1 MFGTR
6 VGTPCPPTRPDT
18 MAAAHGDSMHKRS
31 TLAAALM
38 LGAAAAMMAGG
49 ARAADPKPEVI
60 HWWTSSSEAQAVRK
74 IADAY
79 RANGGVWVD
88 TAIAGADQAR
98 AVAINRIVGGN
109 PPMAAQFNT
118 TKQFTDLVEQ
128 DMLNNV
134 DDVAKREGW
143 DKFLPEPVLNV
154 IRVKGH
160 YYAVPVNI
168 HMQAW
173 IWYSKA
179 AFKKAGIAKEPA
191 NVDEL
196 FAALDKLKAAGLI
209 GLAHGGQSW
218 QENILFLGMLAHVG
232 GTDLYLKVLRD
243 RDQNAINSEA
253 FKKVLVNFKRL
264 QSYVD
269 AGAPGRNWND
279 ATALVISGKAGVQMM
294 GDWAK
299 GEFGAAKQTAGKE
312 YGCIPGFGPKSP
324 YLIQGDA
331 FVFPK
336 TANAQQVKYQ
346 KLLASTIVAPQTQ
359 LEFSKLK
366 GSIPIRGDVDSSSM
380 DVCARAGMAIMK
392 DRTRHVGI
400 GEVYLTPDQNGAM
413 QDVLTTFW
421 NTKMPVEKAQKSIA
435 AALRN
440 EQ

>member
-1 MFGTR
+1 MLKQGILL
-6 VGTPCPPTRPDT
+6 
-18 MAAAHGDSMHKRS
+18 A
-31 TLAAALM
+31 TLALASASAAF
-38 LGAAAAMMAGG
+38 G
-49 ARAADPKPEVI
+49 ADPKPEVI
-60 HWWTSSSEAQAVRK
+60 HWWTSSSEAAAVRT

-79 RANGGVWVD
+79 RAAGGVWTD

-98 AVAINRIVGGN
+98 AVAVNRIVGGN

-128 DMLNNV
+128 GMLNNV
-134 DDVAKREGW
+134 DDVALKEGW
-143 DKFLPEPVLNV
+143 DKFLPEPVLSV

-179 AFKKAGIAKEPA
+179 AFQKAGIAKEPA
-191 NVDEL
+191 SVDEL

-209 GLAHGGQSW
+209 PLAHGGQPW
-218 QENILFLGMLAHVG
+218 QENILFLSMLAHMG
-232 GTDLYLKVLRD
+232 GTDLYLKVLRE
-243 RDQNAINSEA
+243 RDPAAINSEA
-253 FKKVLVNFKRL
+253 FRRVLLNFKRL

-269 AGAPGRNWND
+269 PGAPGRNWND
-279 ATALVISGKAGVQMM
+279 ATALVIAGKAGVQVM

-299 GEFGAAKQTAGKE
+299 GEFSAARQSAGKE
-312 YGCIPGFGPKSP
+312 YGCIAGFGPRSP

-346 KLLASTIVAPQTQ
+346 KLLASVVVAPGTQ
-359 LEFSKLK
+359 VAFNKLK
-366 GSIPIRGDVDSSSM
+366 GSIPIRGDVDASGM
-380 DVCARAGMAIMK
+380 DPCARAGMAIMK

-413 QDVLTTFW
+413 QDVLTAFW
-421 NTKMPVEKAQKSIA
+421 NTKMPVEKAQKQIA

>member
-1 MFGTR
+1 MYN
-6 VGTPCPPTRPDT
+6 VC
-18 MAAAHGDSMHKRS
+18 K
-31 TLAAALM
+31 
-38 LGAAAAMMAGG
+38 GAAAVLLACASMSAH
-49 ARAADPKPEVI
+49 AADPKPDVI
-60 HWWTSSSEAQAVRK
+60 HWWTSSSEAAAVRT

-79 RANGGVWVD
+79 RKQGGVWND
-88 TAIAGADQAR
+88 SAIAGADQAR
-98 AVAINRIVGGN
+98 ATAINRIVGGN

-128 DMLNNV
+128 GMLNNV

-143 DKFLPEPVLNV
+143 DKFLPEPILNV

-168 HMQAW
+168 HMQSW

-191 NVDEL
+191 SVDEL
-196 FAALDKLKAAGLI
+196 FAALDKMKAAGI
-209 GLAHGGQSW
+209 VPLAHGGQAW
-218 QENILFLGMLAHVG
+218 QENILFLAMLAHVG

-243 RDQNAINSEA
+243 RDPAAIKSEA
-253 FKKVLVNFKRL
+253 FKKVLVAFKRL

-269 AGAPGRNWND
+269 SGAPGRNWND
-279 ATALVISGKAGVQMM
+279 ATAMVISGKAGMQVM

-299 GEFGAAKQTAGKE
+299 GEFSAAKMTAGKE
-312 YGCIPGFGPKSP
+312 YGCIAGFNAKSP

-336 TANAQQVKYQ
+336 TTNPTQVKYQ
-346 KLLASTIVAPQTQ
+346 KLLASTIVSPTTQ
-359 LEFSKLK
+359 VAFNKLK
-366 GSIPIRGDVDSSSM
+366 GSIPIRGDVDASSM
-380 DVCARAGMAIMK
+380 DECARIGLAIMK
-392 DRTRHVGI
+392 DRSRHVGI

-413 QDVLTTFW
+413 QDVLTAFW
-421 NTKMPVEKAQKSIA
+421 NTKMPVERAQKNIA
-435 AALRN
+435 SALKN

>member
-1 MFGTR
+1 MKQR
-6 VGTPCPPTRPDT
+6 I
-18 MAAAHGDSMHKRS
+18 
-31 TLAAALM
+31 
-38 LGAAAAMMAGG
+38 LGAALALASTGAAFG
-49 ARAADPKPEVI
+49 ADPKPEVI
-60 HWWTSSSEAQAVRK
+60 HWWTSSSEAAAVRT

-79 RANGGVWVD
+79 RAAGGAWTD

-109 PPMAAQFNT
+109 APMAAQFNT

-128 DMLNNV
+128 GMLNNV
-134 DDVAKREGW
+134 DDVALREGW

-179 AFKKAGIAKEPA
+179 AFQKAGIGKEPA
-191 NVDEL
+191 SVDEL
-196 FAALDKLKAAGLI
+196 FAALDKLKAAGI
-209 GLAHGGQSW
+209 IPLAHGGQPW
-218 QENILFLGMLAHVG
+218 QENILFLSMLAHMG
-232 GTDLYLKVLRD
+232 GTDLYLKVLRE
-243 RDQNAINSEA
+243 RDPAAINSEA
-253 FKKVLVNFKRL
+253 FRRVLVNFKRL

-279 ATALVISGKAGVQMM
+279 ATALVIAGKAGVQVM

-299 GEFGAAKQTAGKE
+299 GEFGAARQSAGKD
-312 YGCIPGFGPKSP
+312 YGCIAGFGPRSP

-346 KLLASTIVAPQTQ
+346 KLLASVVVAPGTQ
-359 LEFSKLK
+359 VAFNKLK
-366 GSIPIRGDVDSSSM
+366 GSIPIRGDVDASGM
-380 DVCARAGMAIMK
+380 DPCARAGMAIMK

-413 QDVLTTFW
+413 QDVLTAFW
-421 NTKMPVEKAQKSIA
+421 NTRMPVEKAQKQIA

>member
-1 MFGTR
+1 MYKVCKVTAAVLLACLGT
-6 VGTPCPPTRPDT
+6 
-18 MAAAHGDSMHKRS
+18 
-31 TLAAALM
+31 
-38 LGAAAAMMAGG
+38 G
-49 ARAADPKPEVI
+49 ARAADPKPDVI
-60 HWWTSSSEAQAVRK
+60 HWWTSSSEAAAVRT

-79 RANGGVWVD
+79 RKQGGVWND
-88 TAIAGADQAR
+88 SAIAGADQAR
-98 AVAINRIVGGN
+98 ATAINRIVGGN

-128 DMLNNV
+128 GMLNNV
-134 DDVAKREGW
+134 DDVAMKEGW
-143 DKFLPEPVLNV
+143 DKFLPVPILNV

-168 HMQAW
+168 HMQSW

-191 NVDEL
+191 SVDEL
-196 FAALDKLKAAGLI
+196 FAALDKMKAAGI
-209 GLAHGGQSW
+209 VPLAHGGQAW
-218 QENILFLGMLAHVG
+218 QENILFLAMLAHVG

-243 RDQNAINSEA
+243 RDPAAINSEA
-253 FKKVLVNFKRL
+253 FKKVLTTFKRL

-269 AGAPGRNWND
+269 SGSPGRNWND
-279 ATALVISGKAGVQMM
+279 ATAMLISGKAGFQVM

-299 GEFGAAKQTAGKE
+299 GEFSAAKMTAGKE
-312 YGCIPGFGPKSP
+312 YGCIAGFNAKSP

-336 TANAQQVKYQ
+336 TSNAQQIKYQ
-346 KLLASTIVAPQTQ
+346 KLLASTIVAPATQ
-359 LEFSKLK
+359 VAFNKLK
-366 GSIPIRGDVDSSSM
+366 GSIPIRGDVDASSM
-380 DVCARAGMAIMK
+380 DECARKGIDIMK

-413 QDVLTTFW
+413 QDVLTAFW
-421 NTKMPVEKAQKSIA
+421 NTKMPVEKAQKGIA
-435 AALRN
+435 SALRN

>member
-1 MFGTR
+1 MYKVR
-6 VGTPCPPTRPDT
+6 QLAVAAMLAC
-18 MAAAHGDSMHKRS
+18 AAASAH
-31 TLAAALM
+31 
-38 LGAAAAMMAGG
+38 
-49 ARAADPKPEVI
+49 AADPKPEVI
-60 HWWTSSSEAQAVRK
+60 HWWTSSSEAAAVRT

-79 RANGGVWVD
+79 RKQGGVWND

-118 TKQFTDLVEQ
+118 TKQFTDLIEQ
-128 DMLNNV
+128 GMLNNV
-134 DDVAKREGW
+134 DDVAQKEGW
-143 DKFLPEPVLNV
+143 DKFLPEPLLNV

-168 HMQAW
+168 HMQSW

-191 NVDEL
+191 SMDEL
-196 FAALDKLKAAGLI
+196 FAAMDKMKAAGI
-209 GLAHGGQSW
+209 VPLAHGGQAW
-218 QENILFLGMLAHVG
+218 QENILFLAMLAHVG

-243 RDQNAINSEA
+243 RDPNAINSEA
-253 FKKVLVNFKRL
+253 FKKVLTTFKRL

-269 AGAPGRNWND
+269 AGSPGRNWND
-279 ATALVISGKAGVQMM
+279 ATAMVISGKAGVQIM

-299 GEFGAAKQTAGKE
+299 GEFSAAKMTAGKE
-312 YGCIPGFGPKSP
+312 YGCIAGFNNKSP

-336 TANAQQVKYQ
+336 TTNAQQIKYQ
-346 KLLASTIVAPQTQ
+346 KLLASTIVAPATQ
-359 LEFSKLK
+359 VAFNKLK
-366 GSIPIRGDVDSSSM
+366 GSIPIRGDVDASSM
-380 DVCARAGMAIMK
+380 DECARIGLAIMK
-392 DRTRHVGI
+392 DRSRHVGI
-400 GEVYLTPDQNGAM
+400 GEVYLTPDQNGGM
-413 QDVLTTFW
+413 QDVLTAFW
-421 NTKMPVEKAQKSIA
+421 NTKMPVEKAQKGIA

>member
-1 MFGTR
+1 MYN
-6 VGTPCPPTRPDT
+6 VSK
-18 MAAAHGDSMHKRS
+18 AA
-31 TLAAALM
+31 LAAALACASM
-38 LGAAAAMMAGG
+38 GAHAAE
-49 ARAADPKPEVI
+49 PKPDVI
-60 HWWTSSSEAQAVRK
+60 HWWTSSSEAAAVRT

-79 RANGGVWVD
+79 RKQGGVWND
-88 TAIAGADQAR
+88 AAIAGADQAR
-98 AVAINRIVGGN
+98 ATAINRIVGGN

-128 DMLNNV
+128 GMLNNV
-134 DDVAKREGW
+134 DDVARREGW
-143 DKFLPEPVLNV
+143 DKFLPEPILNV

-168 HMQAW
+168 HMQSW

-191 NVDEL
+191 SVDEL
-196 FAALDKLKAAGLI
+196 FAAFDKMKAAGI
-209 GLAHGGQSW
+209 VPLAHGGQAW
-218 QENILFLGMLAHVG
+218 QENILFLAMLAHVG

-243 RDQNAINSEA
+243 RDPAAINSAA
-253 FKKVLVNFKRL
+253 FTKVLTTFKRL

-269 AGAPGRNWND
+269 SGSPGRNWND
-279 ATALVISGKAGVQMM
+279 ATAMVISGKAGAQVM

-299 GEFGAAKQTAGKE
+299 GEFSAAKMTAGKE
-312 YGCIPGFGPKSP
+312 YGCIAGFNSKSP

-336 TANAQQVKYQ
+336 TSNVTQVRYQ
-346 KLLASTIVAPQTQ
+346 KLLASTIVAPATQ
-359 LEFSKLK
+359 VAFNKLK
-366 GSIPIRGDVDSSSM
+366 GSIPIRGDVDASSM
-380 DVCARAGMAIMK
+380 DECARIGIAIMK
-392 DRTRHVGI
+392 DRARHVGI

-413 QDVLTTFW
+413 QDVLTAFW

-435 AALRN
+435 SALKN

>member
-1 MFGTR
+1 
-6 VGTPCPPTRPDT
+6 
-18 MAAAHGDSMHKRS
+18 MHTARQLGVA
-31 TLAAALM
+31 LALACSAM
-38 LGAAAAMMAGG
+38 GAQ
-49 ARAADPKPEVI
+49 AADPKPEVI
-60 HWWTSSSEAQAVRK
+60 HWWTSKSEAAAVRT

-79 RANGGVWVD
+79 RKAGGVWND

-128 DMLNNV
+128 GMLNNV
-134 DDVAKREGW
+134 DDVAMKEGW
-143 DKFLPEPVLNV
+143 DKFLPEPLLNV

-168 HMQAW
+168 HMQSW

-179 AFKKAGIAKEPA
+179 AFKKAGIAREPA
-191 NVDEL
+191 SIDEL
-196 FAALDKLKAAGLI
+196 FAALDKLKAAGI
-209 GLAHGGQSW
+209 VPLAHGGQSW
-218 QENILFLGMLAHVG
+218 QENILFLSMLAHVG

-243 RDQNAINSEA
+243 RDPNAVNSEA
-253 FKKVLVNFKRL
+253 FKKVLLAYKRL
-264 QSYVD
+264 QTYVD
-269 AGAPGRNWND
+269 AGSPGRNWND
-279 ATALVISGKAGVQMM
+279 ATAMVISGKAGVQVM

-299 GEFGAAKQTAGKE
+299 GEFGAAGMTAGKE
-312 YGCIPGFGPKSP
+312 YGCIAGFNARSP

-346 KLLASTIVAPQTQ
+346 KLLASTVVSPAVQVA
-359 LEFSKLK
+359 FNKLK
-366 GSIPIRGDVDSSSM
+366 GSIPIRGDVDASSM
-380 DVCARAGMAIMK
+380 DECARIGIAIMK

-413 QDVLTTFW
+413 QDVLTAFW
-421 NTKMPVEKAQKSIA
+421 NTKMPVEKAQKGIA
-435 AALRN
+435 MALRN
-440 EQ
+440 QQ

>member
-1 MFGTR
+1 MNERRTGAPASTLPAAQALR
-6 VGTPCPPTRPDT
+6 AA
-18 MAAAHGDSMHKRS
+18 MIAAACLA
-31 TLAAALM
+31 LAA
-38 LGAAAAMMAGG
+38 GA

-60 HWWTSSSEAQAVRK
+60 HWWTSKSEAQAVRT

-79 RANGGVWVD
+79 RASGGVWVD

-98 AVAINRIVGGN
+98 AVSINRIVGGN

-128 DMLNNV
+128 GMLNNV
-134 DDVAKREGW
+134 DDVALREGW

-179 AFKKAGIAKEPA
+179 AFKKAGIDKEPA
-191 NVDEL
+191 SVDEL

-243 RDQNAINSEA
+243 RDPKAINSEA

-299 GEFGAAKQTAGKE
+299 GEFGAARQTAGKE

-336 TANAQQVKYQ
+336 TANPQQIKYQ
-346 KLLASTIVAPQTQ
+346 KLLASAIVAPRTQ
-359 LEFSKLK
+359 LDFNKLK

-380 DVCARAGMAIMK
+380 DVCAKAGMAIMK

-413 QDVLTTFW
+413 QDVLTAFW